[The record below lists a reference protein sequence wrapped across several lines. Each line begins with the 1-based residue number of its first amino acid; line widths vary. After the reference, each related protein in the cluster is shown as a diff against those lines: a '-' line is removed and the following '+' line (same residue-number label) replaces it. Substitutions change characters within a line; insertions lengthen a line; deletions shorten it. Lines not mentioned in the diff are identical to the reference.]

1 MSVVKLDGTD
11 NVTFVR
17 DGLNI
22 SYNVTD
28 VYHRSQIDFM
38 LYTIIVPILFGLIT
52 LIGTLGNSLVIY
64 VILSENRMRTV
75 TNLLLLNL
83 AFADLSFVLIC
94 PPFTAHQFVTDVWPF
109 GDVVCKLMHYLLNVT
124 AYVTVYTLVLI
135 SAIRYMTI
143 VHNVRTATLRTK
155 PRVVLMICAI
165 WVVMLVVNVP
175 ILRSYGVQQI
185 PPGIPECENYG
196 RLVAQ
201 RLYATFF
208 AFAYLLPLSVI
219 GVLSVFILHHIQRQ
233 RPAMINK
240 KTKSQHKKRQASRLI
255 ILVVVIFALFWLPVH
270 IHLLVAYFG
279 KLPDSAAYQGISVMW
294 NCLAY
299 FNSCVNPI
307 IYNFASQEF
316 RERFR
321 KVICCR
327 RAAAGGSTS
336 RADDLTVETRVA
348 IRDNGIQLKTSMKYR
363 DDDDDDD

>member
-1 MSVVKLDGTD
+1 MSAITYDVTD
-11 NVTFVR
+11 NVTLAR
-17 DGLNI
+17 DGI
-22 SYNVTD
+22 NVT
-28 VYHRSQIDFM
+28 YNMTNERSQFDFM
-38 LYTIIVPILFGLIT
+38 LYSIIVPILFGLIT

-94 PPFTAHQFVTDVWPF
+94 PPFTAHQFVTAVWPF
-109 GDVVCKLMHYLLNVT
+109 GDVICKLMHYLLNVT

-143 VHNVRTATLRTK
+143 VHNVRTARLRTK
-155 PRVVLMICAI
+155 PRVVLMIAAI

-175 ILRSYGVQQI
+175 ILRSYGVQEV
-185 PPGIPECENYG
+185 PSGVLECENYG
-196 RLVAQ
+196 RQVAQ

-208 AFAYLLPLSVI
+208 AFAYLVPLSVI

-270 IHLLVAYFG
+270 IHLLVAYYG
-279 KLPDSAAYQGISVMW
+279 RLPQSAVYQGVSVMW

-321 KVICCR
+321 KVLSCR
-327 RAAAGGSTS
+327 PAARGSTS
-336 RADDLTVETRVA
+336 QTDDMTVETRVA
-348 IRDNGIQLKTSMKYR
+348 IHDNGIQLTTSMKYR
-363 DDDDDDD
+363 EDDDD